1 MTPIKFT
8 YSECVMECLG
18 HLLLELTL
26 KSYLWPLLNKP
37 SLNTVSFKLVKLGPG
52 S

>member
-1 MTPIKFT
+1 MTPNKFT
-8 YSECVMECLG
+8 DSEYIMECLG
-18 HLLLELTL
+18 HLVLEFTL
-26 KSYLWPLLNKP
+26 KSYLWPLLSKP